1 MKAIRFH
8 EHGGPEVLRYE
19 DVPDPVPGPG
29 QVLLRVLASGV
40 NYADATRRTGG
51 SSYPR
56 PTPLPFTPGSEI
68 VGVVENLGDGVT
80 GIERGATV
88 MAWLGQG
95 GYAELAVAD
104 AADLLPVPAGVKPI
118 EALSLIIQ
126 GLSAALILKGSARL
140 QAGES
145 VLIEGAAGGVGV
157 LAVQLAK
164 IYGAGRVIGAA
175 STQAKRDLVVSLGA
189 DAAVDYTQQG
199 WAADVKAKNGG
210 RRRRCD
216 PRDDRRRRLRAEP
229 RLSRAVRPDGRVRQ
243 CQPPADEPQRAAAL
257 RAEPDRHRILS
268 QRLHRRAI
276 AKDRGSFAAKLL
288 AELGGYVQR
297 RPAASATRRQ
307 LQTRASGRRPS
318 RHRRARHDR
327 QNRVGPIG
335 R

>member
-29 QVLLRVLASGV
+29 QVLLRVLAAGV

-68 VGVVENLGDGVT
+68 VGIVEKLGDGVT
-80 GIERGATV
+80 TVERGATL

-95 GYAELAVAD
+95 GYAECAVAD
-104 AADLLPVPAGVKPI
+104 VADLLPVPAGIEPA

-145 VLIEGAAGGVGV
+145 VLVEGAAGGVGV

-189 DAAVDYTQQG
+189 DAAVDYSQPG
-199 WAADVKAKNGG
+199 WAAEVKAKNGG
-210 RRRRCD
+210 RPVDVILEMTGGAVFEQSLDCLAPLGRMV
-216 PRDDRRRRLRAEP
+216 AYGNA
-229 RLSRAVRPDGRVRQ
+229 SR
-243 CQPPADEPQRAAAL
+243 QPMNL
-257 RAEPDRHRILS
+257 NV
-268 QRLHRRAI
+268 QRLFAQNQTVTGFFLSGFI
-276 AKDRGSFAAKLL
+276 AAQSRDRGSFAAKLL
-288 AELGGYVQR
+288 DELGGYVGDGRLRLQR
-297 RPAASATRRQ
+297 GGTYRLAQAADAH
-307 LQTRASGRRPS
+307 RAIEGRGTTGKVVLVP
-318 RHRRARHDR
+318 
-327 QNRVGPIG
+327 
-335 R
+335 